1 LFQNGISAR
10 KTGTGYKKNE
20 SGLPFEINKT
30 DVVKLVKNA
39 WKVSFETNRKAV
51 LHRGW
56 GPKALNMNVLR
67 NPEILATKPNSTKDL
82 TGTSQGLTSKITP
95 MDLNIN
101 EGLVGTLVDCIV
113 LESNK
118 YATERGSSIAEITRK
133 QKETAL
139 KRLENHEKRC
149 TAGLLASAGK
159 FSLGLDVLERQRHI
173 KQMEEEKQRQKQLRA
188 KDLYDVLLVKVQAIR
203 SKNLPAEKWTSSE
216 LNTMIQWH
224 KRPDDAA
231 MPSKK
236 ADKLARYYDICG
248 RGDPV
253 APTLP
258 IELVPPAQLEED
270 DDDELPPLPAPDLDI
285 NNGAVDAAAIL
296 AIVNLD
302 LDAAVDNVGQPAA
315 IWTAPN
321 LDLDAADPAAILTV
335 PNIELAPNTDAA
347 VDEMLE
353 ISEALLLFASANE
366 AMWN

>member
-1 LFQNGISAR
+1 
-10 KTGTGYKKNE
+10 
-20 SGLPFEINKT
+20 
-30 DVVKLVKNA
+30 
-39 WKVSFETNRKAV
+39 
-51 LHRGW
+51 
-56 GPKALNMNVLR
+56 
-67 NPEILATKPNSTKDL
+67 
-82 TGTSQGLTSKITP
+82 
-95 MDLNIN
+95 
-101 EGLVGTLVDCIV
+101 V

-133 QKETAL
+133 RKETAL

-159 FSLGLDVLERQRHI
+159 FSLGLDVLERQRHS
-173 KQMEEEKQRQKQLRA
+173 KQMEEEKQRQKQLKA

-270 DDDELPPLPAPDLDI
+270 DDDDLPPLPAPDLDI

-296 AIVNLD
+296 ATANLD
-302 LDAAVDNVGQPAA
+302 LDAAVDNIDQPAA
-315 IWTAPN
+315 IRTAPN
-321 LDLDAADPAAILTV
+321 LDLDAADPAAMLTV
-335 PNIELAPNTDAA
+335 PNVELAPNTDAA
-347 VDEMLE
+347 VDEMLDVG
-353 ISEALLLFASANE
+353 EALLLFASANE
-366 AMWN
+366 AV